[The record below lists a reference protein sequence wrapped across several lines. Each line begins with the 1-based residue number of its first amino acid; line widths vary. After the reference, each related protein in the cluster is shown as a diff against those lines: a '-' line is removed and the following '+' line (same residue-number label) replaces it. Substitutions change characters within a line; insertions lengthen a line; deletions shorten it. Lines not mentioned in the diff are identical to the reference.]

1 LVHMAKPWKHKNGTY
16 YLYGQIP
23 ELLRPEF
30 GGQRFVK
37 TSLRT
42 KDPVEAPR
50 LFITANAELEKRFE
64 AARAALAKAA
74 ELDEISSG
82 RAAAI
87 VDEYLKQKWPGD
99 RWPSLWLTFWL
110 EEAAGTILGTAGAGI
125 RPGRDH
131 NGVYD
136 FTGLAG
142 EVLAGDIWLKAI
154 RELPRVKWMKAALPA
169 LDPLFASAE
178 PSVVRTE
185 GNERA
190 LMDAFN
196 ARIQEDNARLHADS
210 ERPRLPGST
219 PRLKPDLRLR
229 ELLKK
234 WAKAQAPQPQS
245 VHEASV
251 AVEDLI
257 HFLGDVPVMTVTGDM
272 IYDYRDE
279 ARKLPRSIPR
289 ADRALPFR
297 ERVAK
302 HEKSE
307 GPRVSAATLKKR
319 LGAIQTLIG
328 FAYKE
333 RWVSQNVATQI
344 HISGYSR
351 LASVRRSFRHDEL
364 HSLFASDLFLKPSN
378 WFEGKSKVSDLTL
391 FWLFLLGLTSGARLE
406 EVGQAH
412 LADVK
417 EDDGVVFI
425 DIEDRIVEQ
434 TGLTGVAPLKS
445 LKNEGSRRVVPV
457 HPRVLALGF
466 VDYCNALRKL
476 GQTMLFPDLKANQF
490 GKYTKEASR
499 RANRVINK
507 HASADSRLVF
517 HRLRHPWI
525 CAHRDFDWAG
535 EGHAERS
542 QAALLAAK
550 GGLFYSGHRAA
561 TDAWALAM
569 LISMQAG
576 GLVTPRGARW
586 TWSISRL
593 RRAGSSLA
601 PRAFTSSPNAEASC
615 FGGRLR
621 PLGSQG
627 RRPTPHH
634 A

>member
-1 LVHMAKPWKHKNGTY
+1 M
-16 YLYGQIP
+16 
-23 ELLRPEF
+23 
-30 GGQRFVK
+30 
-37 TSLRT
+37 SLRT

-64 AARAALAKAA
+64 AARAALAKEA
-74 ELDEISSG
+74 ELHEISSE

-87 VDEYLKQKWPGD
+87 VDEYLKRKEPGD

-110 EEAAGTILGTAGAGI
+110 EEAASSILGTAGAGL
-125 RPGRDH
+125 RPGRDK

-136 FTGLAG
+136 FSGLAG
-142 EVLAGDIWLKAI
+142 EVLAGDTWLKVI
-154 RELPRVKWMKAALPA
+154 REVPRAKWMKAALPV
-169 LDPLFASAE
+169 LDPLIESAE
-178 PSVVRTE
+178 PPVVRTE

-196 ARIQEDNARLHADS
+196 ARILEDNARLHADA

-219 PRLKPDLRLR
+219 PRLRPDLRFR
-229 ELLKK
+229 ELLNR
-234 WAKAQAPQPQS
+234 WAEAQKPQPQS

-257 HFLGDVPVMTVTGDM
+257 DYLGNVPVMTVTGDM

-279 ARKLPRSIPR
+279 AKKLPRSMPR

-297 ERVAK
+297 ERVAR
-302 HEKSE
+302 HGDTE

-319 LGAIQTLIG
+319 IGAIQTLIG

-351 LASVRRSFRHDEL
+351 LASMRRSFRNDEL
-364 HSLFASDLFLKPSN
+364 QSLFASDLFLKPSS
-378 WFEGKSKVSDLTL
+378 WFERRTKVNDLTL

-417 EDDGVVFI
+417 EDDGVIFI

-434 TGLTGVAPLKS
+434 AGRVGDAPTKT

-466 VDYCNALRKL
+466 TAYCDALRKL
-476 GQTMLFPDLKANQF
+476 GQTMLFPDLEANQF

-499 RANRVINK
+499 RANRAINK
-507 HASADSRLVF
+507 YASADSRLVF
-517 HRLRHPWI
+517 HSLRHKFKDEGRAARVQDSVLDQI
-525 CAHRDFDWAG
+525 CGHAPATVGARYG
-535 EGHAERS
+535 EGVDLRS
-542 QAALLAAK
+542 LQENLSLLRFDSVKWDALEAVIAGVDWTKTAAK
-550 GGLFYSGHRAA
+550 
-561 TDAWALAM
+561 
-569 LISMQAG
+569 
-576 GLVTPRGARW
+576 LVAH
-586 TWSISRL
+586 SR
-593 RRAGSSLA
+593 
-601 PRAFTSSPNAEASC
+601 N
-615 FGGRLR
+615 
-621 PLGSQG
+621 Q
-627 RRPTPHH
+627 
-634 A
+634 